1 MIDLYGRNIDYLR
14 VSITDRCNL
23 HCRYCLPPG
32 LEAAEKDRERYLT
45 KEEILRVCRAA
56 ETIGIHKFKLT
67 GGEPLMR
74 PEALEIIRELKA
86 LPGTEA
92 VTLTTNGLLLKKA
105 LPELQKLSIDGINV
119 SLDTLKPERFSWI
132 TGLNRDGRELWSGVL
147 ETLKEGAFMGIP
159 MKINCVPIRGFNE
172 DEILDFVE
180 LTRELP
186 VDVRFIELMPIGCGK
201 EYTGIPSKEILR
213 RLEQH
218 FGKAIAIPGKV
229 NIETGRLT
237 ENFAR
242 ETSNPADNSGRR
254 TDGPAEYYQFPGFS
268 GRIGFISPISHK
280 FCRECNRVRLTC
292 EGRLKLCLHYDRG
305 LELKPLLRSG
315 ALDGL
320 SSA

>member
-1 MIDLYGRNIDYLR
+1 MIDLYRRNIDYLR

-32 LEAAEKDRERYLT
+32 LETAEKDRERYLT

-56 ETIGIHKFKLT
+56 ETIGIHKFKIT
-67 GGEPLMR
+67 GGEPLVR

-105 LPELQKLSIDGINV
+105 LPEFQKLSIDGINV

-186 VDVRFIELMPIGCGK
+186 MDVR
-201 EYTGIPSKEILR
+201 
-213 RLEQH
+213 
-218 FGKAIAIPGKV
+218 
-229 NIETGRLT
+229 
-237 ENFAR
+237 
-242 ETSNPADNSGRR
+242 
-254 TDGPAEYYQFPGFS
+254 
-268 GRIGFISPISHK
+268 
-280 FCRECNRVRLTC
+280 
-292 EGRLKLCLHYDRG
+292 DR
-305 LELKPLLRSG
+305 KSVV
-315 ALDGL
+315 
-320 SSA
+320 

>member
-32 LEAAEKDRERYLT
+32 LETAEKDRERYLT

-56 ETIGIHKFKLT
+56 ETIGIHKFKIT
-67 GGEPLMR
+67 GGEPLVR

-105 LPELQKLSIDGINV
+105 LPELQKLSINGINV

-180 LTRELP
+180 LKRELP
-186 VDVRFIELMPIGCGK
+186 VDVRFIELMPIG
-201 EYTGIPSKEILR
+201 E
-213 RLEQH
+213 
-218 FGKAIAIPGKV
+218 GKAFQGRDKEELLAVIRKV
-229 NIETGRLT
+229 
-237 ENFAR
+237 
-242 ETSNPADNSGRR
+242 
-254 TDGPAEYYQFPGFS
+254 
-268 GRIGFISPISHK
+268 
-280 FCRECNRVRLTC
+280 
-292 EGRLKLCLHYDRG
+292 
-305 LELKPLLRSG
+305 
-315 ALDGL
+315 
-320 SSA
+320 

>member
-1 MIDLYGRNIDYLR
+1 MIDLYRRNIDYLR

-45 KEEILRVCRAA
+45 KEEILRVCWAA
-56 ETIGIHKFKLT
+56 ETIGIHKFKIT
-67 GGEPLMR
+67 GGEPLVR

-147 ETLKEGAFMGIP
+147 EKLKEGAFMGIP

-186 VDVRFIELMPIGCGK
+186 VDFKETAEKRGNGPAVYGKVPGFAGYVGFIEALHGK
-201 EYTGIPSKEILR
+201 FCSSCN
-213 RLEQH
+213 RL
-218 FGKAIAIPGKV
+218 
-229 NIETGRLT
+229 RLT
-237 ENFAR
+237 SEGFLKPCLYYRRGVDLKALLRGGAGEKELEEALCQAILQKPEAHHFQERDPER
-242 ETSNPADNSGRR
+242 E
-254 TDGPAEYYQFPGFS
+254 AEETFMA
-268 GRIGFISPISHK
+268 RIG
-280 FCRECNRVRLTC
+280 
-292 EGRLKLCLHYDRG
+292 G
-305 LELKPLLRSG
+305 
-315 ALDGL
+315 
-320 SSA
+320 